1 MNIGKVRMKKVPK
14 MSEKEAIVL
23 GGNLFSEC
31 CFYALASAIALNEV
45 LKFKAREREKD
56 SLVDEDNR
64 CLIDN
69 VNKLDEIIDKQLCD
83 IKRLENIIV
92 LYDIKLA
99 ESERS

>member
-1 MNIGKVRMKKVPK
+1 MV
-14 MSEKEAIVL
+14 A
-23 GGNLFSEC
+23 
-31 CFYALASAIALNEV
+31 AIALNEV

-64 CLIDN
+64 CLNDN

-92 LYDIKLA
+92 LYDNKLA

>member
-1 MNIGKVRMKKVPK
+1 MV
-14 MSEKEAIVL
+14 A
-23 GGNLFSEC
+23 
-31 CFYALASAIALNEV
+31 AIALNEV

>member
-1 MNIGKVRMKKVPK
+1 MV
-14 MSEKEAIVL
+14 A
-23 GGNLFSEC
+23 
-31 CFYALASAIALNEV
+31 AIALNEV

-92 LYDIKLA
+92 FYDNKLA

>member
-1 MNIGKVRMKKVPK
+1 MPWPQVTRSFLNYLWCEFLV
-14 MSEKEAIVL
+14 A
-23 GGNLFSEC
+23 
-31 CFYALASAIALNEV
+31 AIALNEV

-64 CLIDN
+64 CLNDN

-83 IKRLENIIV
+83 IKRLENIIM
-92 LYDIKLA
+92 LYDNKLA

>member
-1 MNIGKVRMKKVPK
+1 MPWPQVTR
-14 MSEKEAIVL
+14 SL
-23 GGNLFSEC
+23 LNLCDYLWCEFLV
-31 CFYALASAIALNEV
+31 AAIALNEV

-92 LYDIKLA
+92 LYDIAHMQELN
-99 ESERS
+99 S

>member
-1 MNIGKVRMKKVPK
+1 MV
-14 MSEKEAIVL
+14 A
-23 GGNLFSEC
+23 
-31 CFYALASAIALNEV
+31 AIALNEV

-99 ESERS
+99 ESKRS

>member
-1 MNIGKVRMKKVPK
+1 MV
-14 MSEKEAIVL
+14 A
-23 GGNLFSEC
+23 
-31 CFYALASAIALNEV
+31 AIALNEV

-64 CLIDN
+64 CLNDN

-83 IKRLENIIV
+83 IKRLENIIM
-92 LYDIKLA
+92 LYDNKLA

>member
-1 MNIGKVRMKKVPK
+1 MV
-14 MSEKEAIVL
+14 A
-23 GGNLFSEC
+23 
-31 CFYALASAIALNEV
+31 AIALNEV

-92 LYDIKLA
+92 LYDNKLA